1 MKRLTIEILGLE
13 GDIFS
18 SLSARERS
26 LYSLVTICF
35 LGFFLLSIF
44 SSFFIAFLI
53 TGSYLLSFFI
63 GIFLV
68 FVINSVIR
76 FSLLII
82 KRPVSKVLEEKEPIS
97 DTAAIVS
104 PSVTPVTPIPASKFS
119 TFLNKFDFR
128 KIFKSGQVPG
138 FNFMLRTFFSSVFSL
153 ILIFPLTAL
162 INKSSVNS
170 LLEQKRTEL
179 YQENHKIIHKDFQLK
194 VSRQQELIN
203 TASIKL
209 KRISEFTQMNSISY
223 KNQVIEIA
231 KLKQELQE
239 IKEEFYNG
247 ISQQLSLYKRS
258 LNASYFPI
266 YIFRN
271 CTHFNGFLFI
281 SALIFALVFFPQIL
295 LVRLKNN
302 LVFQYAKLSND
313 YYHERIHGQY
323 QKSKTWAEDSLS
335 SLNSSKSK
343 VVLNS
348 KYEDPPYNT
357 KKIKQIRKCLSELEF
372 INQLK
377 TN

>member
-1 MKRLTIEILGLE
+1 
-13 GDIFS
+13 
-18 SLSARERS
+18 
-26 LYSLVTICF
+26 
-35 LGFFLLSIF
+35 
-44 SSFFIAFLI
+44 
-53 TGSYLLSFFI
+53 
-63 GIFLV
+63 
-68 FVINSVIR
+68 
-76 FSLLII
+76 
-82 KRPVSKVLEEKEPIS
+82 
-97 DTAAIVS
+97 
-104 PSVTPVTPIPASKFS
+104 
-119 TFLNKFDFR
+119 LNK
-128 KIFKSGQVPG
+128 S
-138 FNFMLRTFFSSVFSL
+138 
-153 ILIFPLTAL
+153 A
-162 INKSSVNS
+162 VNS

-179 YQENHKIIHKDFQLK
+179 YQENHKSIHKDFQFK
-194 VSRQQELIN
+194 VSRQQDLIN

-247 ISQQLSLYKRS
+247 VSQQLSLYKRS

-281 SALIFALVFFPQIL
+281 SALIFTLVFFPQIL

-302 LVFQYAKLSND
+302 LTFNYAKLSND
-313 YYHERIHGQY
+313 YYHEIIHGQY

>member
-104 PSVTPVTPIPASKFS
+104 PSVTPVTPSKASKFS

-162 INKSSVNS
+162 INKSAVNS

-179 YQENHKIIHKDFQLK
+179 YQENHKIIHRDFQFK